1 MCVWWILKY
10 LIIQSTN
17 KLWLNYSIAKIYW
30 MLLTNKIRHC
40 TISLEPIK
48 NLQEVLWQ
56 IYPSFLCPQCI
67 VSSRLKT
74 KFFIFSK
81 NFIRSLFSIPQPN
94 KTLFLSLWSIL
105 VSLPLFLWFDML
117 YIMWGV
123 CVYKCILCWVILFY
137 FLFDVSIC

>member
-40 TISLEPIK
+40 TISLAPIK
-48 NLQEVLWQ
+48 YLQEVLWQ
-56 IYPSFLCPQCI
+56 IYPPFWCPQYI
-67 VSSRLKT
+67 VSLRLKT
-74 KFFIFSK
+74 KSFIFSK
-81 NFIRSLFSIPQPN
+81 FSMPSLFSIPQSN
-94 KTLFLSLWSIL
+94 KTLFLSSCSIS
-105 VSLPLFLWFDML
+105 VSLPLFLWFDMF
-117 YIMWGV
+117 YILWCV
-123 CVYKCILCWVILFY
+123 CVYICIFYWVIIII